1 MQQELTMGSLFSGSG
16 GFELA
21 SAIFGIEPRWAS
33 EIEPLPMLITKKNFP
48 DMPHHGDIRYMNGG
62 KVEAVTVIAGGSP
75 CQDMSVA
82 GQRAGLDGSRSNL
95 FHEQI
100 RIIKEMREHDRKAG
114 RTGKYIRPRFMVWEN
129 VPGAFSS
136 NKGKDFQAVLQAIVS
151 VTDDTAT
158 VPLPPK
164 GKWQSAGCIMG
175 DTYSI
180 AWRTLDAQYWGVPQR
195 RKRIYLVADFGGGTA
210 PKILFEREGLSRDF
224 AESREAWQ
232 RAAGDIKEGT
242 HKAGTENVECYDIS
256 DRRRVADKSEVSPTL
271 TTKMGTGGNN
281 VPIVL
286 ENHPQDCRVTISE
299 DGVIPTLTGKMGTG
313 GGNVPM
319 IMNEARSVDLRN
331 QRLGDDKAETL
342 HGCGHGSSVATVI
355 EPTAF
360 HITQDPTAF
369 EGKSPCLTQGNPKT
383 GQATIGVA
391 IPIADKA
398 TRYKG
403 GGDTRNNDGSANG
416 LGVGEPG
423 APANTLTA
431 ADRHAVAY
439 AIDRAAFNQGM
450 NAQYN
455 ISIQEEIA
463 QTLVAKG
470 PGEVAHPQDKMDAR
484 CYAMQAFGQYKESE
498 IASAIKARDFKDS
511 TDLVVEMEYIIRRL
525 TPLECCRLQGFPDDW
540 TEDIA
545 ISEPKASVIREWM
558 IAWAEWWRLIGKD
571 SGIQL
576 PKDAK
581 QVERWLADPASDS
594 GLYKMW
600 GNGIALPCAMFV
612 MEGIAEVLKEENSN
626 ESE

>member
-180 AWRTLDAQYWGVPQR
+180 AWRTLDAQYWECPQR

-470 PGEVAHPQDKMDAR
+470 PGGVAHPQDKMDAR